1 MGAAQ
6 DKGDPQHQHD
16 GRCKIVIRGNFSSS
30 SLHTLPKKLFVVG
43 VGPGSPRYLTD
54 AAKEAIR
61 KSRYVVGYKYTLATI
76 EGFIDR
82 SRQQV
87 LEVTMKT
94 QEEVYQNV
102 YQKMKDGEYCTVP
115 FTGDVNFSE
124 SEVVDRLLEI
134 FDDDNVEVIP
144 GISSI
149 QVAAAKAQV
158 PTDKA
163 FIVTFHVTG
172 DIEQKKAELLHA
184 VRQGKSVILLPR
196 PWPRDPSKRFMQSE
210 IAKFL
215 RANGVDTTKLK
226 TWVFEHL
233 TTDKETTFAGTV
245 ADLEGKEFSDLS
257 AMVIDQ
263 TKRQTY
269 LGF

>member
-1 MGAAQ
+1 M
-6 DKGDPQHQHD
+6 
-16 GRCKIVIRGNFSSS
+16 
-30 SLHTLPKKLFVVG
+30 
-43 VGPGSPRYLTD
+43 YLTD
-54 AAKEAIR
+54 IAKQAIK
-61 KSRYVVGYKYTLATI
+61 KSHYIVGYKYTLSTI
-76 EGFIDR
+76 EGFIDK
-82 SRQQV
+82 SRQHV

-94 QEEVYQNV
+94 QEDVYQDV
-102 YQKMKDGEYCTVP
+102 YKKLKDGEYCAVP

-134 FDDDNVEVIP
+134 FGDDNVEIIP

-149 QVAAAKAQV
+149 QVAAAKSRV

-163 FIVTFHVTG
+163 LIVTFHVTG
-172 DIEQKKAELLHA
+172 DIEQKKAELLQA
-184 VRQGKSVILLPR
+184 IRRGRSVILLPR
-196 PWPRDPSKRFMQSE
+196 PWPRDLSKHFMQSE

-215 RANGVDTTKLK
+215 RQNGIDTATLK
-226 TWVFEHL
+226 VWVFEHL
-233 TTDKETTFAGTV
+233 TTDKETTFRGTV

-269 LGF
+269 LEF

>member
-1 MGAAQ
+1 
-6 DKGDPQHQHD
+6 
-16 GRCKIVIRGNFSSS
+16 
-30 SLHTLPKKLFVVG
+30 LPKKLFVIG
-43 VGPGSPRYLTD
+43 VGPGSPAYLTD
-54 AAKEAIR
+54 TAKQAII
-61 KSRYVVGYKYTLATI
+61 KSRHVVGYKYTLSTI
-76 EGFIDR
+76 EGIIDR
-82 SRQQV
+82 NKQQV
-87 LEVTMKT
+87 SEVTMKT
-94 QEEVYQNV
+94 QEEVYQDV
-102 YQKMKDGEYCTVP
+102 YKKMKDGEYCTVP

-134 FDDDNVEVIP
+134 FGDDNVEIIP

-149 QVAAAKAQV
+149 QVAAAKSRV

-163 FIVTFHVTG
+163 LVVTFHVTG
-172 DIEQKKAELLHA
+172 DIEQKKADLLQA
-184 VRQGKSVILLPR
+184 VNQGRSVILLPR
-196 PWPRDPSKRFMQSE
+196 PWPRDLSKHFMQSE

-215 RANGVDTTKLK
+215 RQNGVDTAKLK

-233 TTDKETTFAGTV
+233 TTEKETTFRGTV

-269 LGF
+269 LEF